1 MLQIL
6 YLTAFA
12 AISFLVIRNLV
23 MNLVAMSRNEM
34 QPPALRNKPRVPVH
48 PELLDEDGNVTDE
61 PLLVIRSANLEEARD
76 RLDALYHGD
85 TESGDDD
92 LQPSV

>member
-1 MLQIL
+1 MLQVL

-12 AISFLVIRNLV
+12 VISFLVIRNLA
-23 MNLVAMSRNEM
+23 MNLVAMGRNEM
-34 QPPALRNKPRVPVH
+34 QPPALRNKPRVSVH
-48 PELLDEDGNVTDE
+48 PELLDEKGNVTEE
-61 PLLVIRSANLEEARD
+61 PLLVIRSTNLEEARD
-76 RLDALYHGD
+76 RLDAIYRGD

>member
-23 MNLVAMSRNEM
+23 MNLVAMGRNEM
-34 QPPALRNKPRVPVH
+34 QPPALGRKPKVPMH
-48 PELLDEDGNVTDE
+48 PEMLDERGNVTDE
-61 PLLVIRSANLEEARD
+61 PLLVIRSANLEDARN
-76 RLDALYHGD
+76 RLDALYRGD
-85 TESGDDD
+85 GESGDDD